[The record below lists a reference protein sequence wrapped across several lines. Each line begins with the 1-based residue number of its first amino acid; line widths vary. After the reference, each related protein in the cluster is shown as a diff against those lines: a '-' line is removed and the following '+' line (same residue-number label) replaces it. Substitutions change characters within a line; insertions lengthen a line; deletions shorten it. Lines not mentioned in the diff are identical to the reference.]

1 MWKSSSVSQTA
12 QCLKLEHKA
21 SLRHLIKSPDFE
33 HYANWVDI
41 TINFIIN
48 KFGERSWVNEEKERR
63 EKRKREK
70 GKIHKNKVIMKK
82 NCVFL
87 YYTIPGDK

>member
-1 MWKSSSVSQTA
+1 MSK
-12 QCLKLEHKA
+12 
-21 SLRHLIKSPDFE
+21 R
-33 HYANWVDI
+33 
-41 TINFIIN
+41 
-48 KFGERSWVNEEKERR
+48 GERR
-63 EKRKREK
+63 EKRKRGK